1 MHSMCVLDQMALICL
16 IDVERLLLECVTV
29 WNEEIIVIFFTNRK
43 NKWNKIES
51 KSSEKSQAD
60 CDLCYSVHAFGLKTK
75 QRPHNKKNGH
85 IKLCGYCCRNDQ
97 CRHYFVSFSIN
108 CLRLI
113 QTDERRMPSF
123 FKSRT
128 IKLMRMNLNLVFIIF
143 DDIVFN
149 SAHKGP
155 ISIDPFESH
164 IFLVQL
170 WMESIV

>member
-1 MHSMCVLDQMALICL
+1 MHSMCVFGSNGTYLPHRCWTASFGMRNSLKWRNNCD
-16 IDVERLLLECVTV
+16 
-29 WNEEIIVIFFTNRK
+29 FFTNRK

-60 CDLCYSVHAFGLKTK
+60 CVLCYSVHAFGLKKK

-149 SAHKGP
+149 SAHKELL
-155 ISIDPFESH
+155 SIDPFESH
-164 IFLVQL
+164 VFLVQL